1 MTKKITIINNLNDY
15 KYLDYK
21 NISINESNYKSGEYY
36 LFFSYLYNKTNYQC
50 QILKINNDLNLQILN
65 NNNDEGSGII
75 NISKL
80 NPQIDSDSI
89 INLAGISIYQGN
101 ANFYIIPNQLNIKIE
116 TEIYS
121 FNLINGNYKIN
132 ENTTK
137 HLDRTVINQRQRDD
151 YDKNYIYN
159 MEILE
164 NVKLDIDSKYYLGI
178 GKNHQSVY
186 NTVSKFISNQTTKT
200 KFNNQGI
207 INGIVC
213 IGCTSYVYDDRYV
226 YIDSKYNQKNP
237 SPTDGYNDVYIKKIS
252 YFNEI
257 EVEYDKKKINFGTVY
272 IGCNFLRYKDFKNS
286 YLTQDNPEL
295 TIEKCSVK
303 GININGSVFV
313 GCNCQESHLKNSDIG
328 YSFVNGGIRNNNQT
342 YLNKNNNVDNTF
354 IIEDIICNSY
364 NNLIF
369 EWGYLRCSVINVEKI
384 TNKNIK
390 CLEFNQLTGRNYYE
404 SLHVYAKE
412 FINENI
418 NATNQIN
425 TFSRI
430 GEIQKLNPNTT
441 GENNYVKYECQNLFS
456 KNIYLPNNMN
466 NDFNV
471 KLLYSDVN
479 ATPNKEIQNWY
490 INSNLKFKENP
501 EFTLRKQRYN
511 FVFSENINPNKPI
524 FDKKLILKIPYYD
537 IFYNNGESNPS
548 ITLQINGNDH
558 LTITENL
565 LNCVDIQINLFS
577 TKDPRNIPKIL
588 KCLFILYL
596 MTENDKEFLSLL
608 VILIIHFYRMYKK
621 IYSGVDH
628 RINMILLY
636 IWDEVDNIFNSLK
649 PYYNTSVDFSNNN
662 LISNS
667 QNYYQSFYLI
677 K

>member
-1 MTKKITIINNLNDY
+1 MTTITIINNLNDY
-15 KYLDYK
+15 KYLDYE
-21 NISINESNYKSGEYY
+21 NILINESDYKPGEYC
-36 LFFSYLYNKTNYQC
+36 LFFSYLDNNTKYQRR
-50 QILKINNDLNLQILN
+50 ILKINNDLNLRILN

-75 NISKL
+75 NILKL
-80 NPQIDSDSI
+80 KQIDNDST

-137 HLDRTVINQRQRDD
+137 HLDITVTNQRQRDE

-186 NTVSKFISNQTTKT
+186 NTVSKSISNQTTKT
-200 KFNNQGI
+200 KFNNKGI

-213 IGCTSYVYDDRYV
+213 IGCTSYVYDDRYIYV
-226 YIDSKYNQKNP
+226 DSQYNQKNL
-237 SPTDGYNDVYIKKIS
+237 SETDGYNAKYINNIS

-257 EVEYDKKKINFGTVY
+257 EVEYDKKKINSGTVF

-286 YLTQDNPEL
+286 YLTQDNSEL

-313 GCNCQESHLKNSDIG
+313 GCNCQESHLEKSDIG
-328 YSFVNGGIRNNNQT
+328 YSFVNGGMINNNQT
-342 YLNKNNNVDNTF
+342 YLNKNGTVNDTF
-354 IIEDIICNSY
+354 IIKDIICNSY

-369 EWGYLRCSVINVEKI
+369 EWGYLNHSVINVEKI
-384 TNKNIK
+384 TNKNIE
-390 CLEFNQLTGRNYYE
+390 CLEFKQLSGNYKD
-404 SLHVYAKE
+404 SLYVIAKE
-412 FINENI
+412 IKNENI
-418 NATNQIN
+418 NATNQIK
-425 TFSRI
+425 TFSGI
-430 GEIQKLNPNTT
+430 GEVQKLNPNTT

-456 KNIYLPNNMN
+456 KNIYLPNNMEN
-466 NDFNV
+466 VFNV
-471 KLLYSDVN
+471 KLLYSDAN

-490 INSNLKFKENP
+490 INGNLKFKENP

-548 ITLQINGNDH
+548 ITLQINDNDH
-558 LTITENL
+558 STITENL

-649 PYYNTSVDFSNNN
+649 PYYNASVDFSNNN

>member
-1 MTKKITIINNLNDY
+1 MTTKITIINNLNDY
-15 KYLDYK
+15 KYLDYE
-21 NISINESNYKSGEYY
+21 NILINKSDYKPGEYC
-36 LFFSYLYNKTNYQC
+36 LFFSYLYNNNTKYQC
-50 QILKINNDLNLQILN
+50 QILKINNDLNLRILN

-80 NPQIDSDSI
+80 NPQIDNDST
-89 INLAGISIYQGN
+89 INLAGISVYQGN

-137 HLDRTVINQRQRDD
+137 HLDITVTNQQQRDE

-159 MEILE
+159 MKILE

-178 GKNHQSVY
+178 GKNHQSNYDVQNKTIINPY
-186 NTVSKFISNQTTKT
+186 KTT
-200 KFNNQGI
+200 FNNKGI

-213 IGCTSYVYDDRYV
+213 IGCTSYVYDDRYIYV
-226 YIDSKYNQKNP
+226 DSQYNQKNL
-237 SPTDGYNDVYIKKIS
+237 SETDGYNAKYINNIS
-252 YFNEI
+252 YFDEI
-257 EVEYDKKKINFGTVY
+257 EVDYDKKKINSGTVY

-328 YSFVNGGIRNNNQT
+328 YSFVKGGMINNNQT
-342 YLNKNNNVDNTF
+342 YLNKNNDDDNTF
-354 IIEDIICNSY
+354 IIDDIKCNSY

-404 SLHVYAKE
+404 SLHVIAKE
-412 FINENI
+412 IKNENI

-425 TFSRI
+425 TFSGI
-430 GEIQKLNPNTT
+430 GEVQKLNPNTT

-456 KNIYLPNNMN
+456 KNIYLPNNMEN
-466 NDFNV
+466 VFNV
-471 KLLYSDVN
+471 KLLYSDAN

-511 FVFSENINPNKPI
+511 FVFSENINPNKSI

-558 LTITENL
+558 STITENL

-608 VILIIHFYRMYKK
+608 AILIIHFYRMYKK

-649 PYYNTSVDFSNNN
+649 PYYNASVDFSNNN

>member
-1 MTKKITIINNLNDY
+1 MTTKITIINNLNDY
-15 KYLDYK
+15 KYLDYE
-21 NISINESNYKSGEYY
+21 NILINESDYKPGEYC
-36 LFFSYLYNKTNYQC
+36 LFFSYSVNNTNYQH
-50 QILKINNDLNLQILN
+50 QILKINNDLNLRILN

-80 NPQIDSDSI
+80 NPQIDNDST
-89 INLAGISIYQGN
+89 INLAGISVYQGN

-137 HLDRTVINQRQRDD
+137 HLDITVTNQQQRDE

-178 GKNHQSVY
+178 GKNHQSNYDVQNKTIINPY
-186 NTVSKFISNQTTKT
+186 KTT
-200 KFNNQGI
+200 FNNKGI

-213 IGCTSYVYDDRYV
+213 IGCTSYVYDDRYIYV
-226 YIDSKYNQKNP
+226 DSQYNQKNL
-237 SPTDGYNDVYIKKIS
+237 SETDGYDTKYINNIS

-257 EVEYDKKKINFGTVY
+257 EVEYDKKKINSGTVY

-328 YSFVNGGIRNNNQT
+328 YSFVKGGMINNNQT
-342 YLNKNNNVDNTF
+342 YLNKNNDDDNTF
-354 IIEDIICNSY
+354 IIDDIKCNSY

-404 SLHVYAKE
+404 SLHVIAKE
-412 FINENI
+412 IKNENI

-425 TFSRI
+425 TFSGI
-430 GEIQKLNPNTT
+430 GEVQKLNPNTT

-456 KNIYLPNNMN
+456 KNIYLPNNMEN
-466 NDFNV
+466 VFNV
-471 KLLYSDVN
+471 KLLYSDAN

-511 FVFSENINPNKPI
+511 FVFSENINPNKSI

-558 LTITENL
+558 STITENL

-621 IYSGVDH
+621 IYTGVDH

-649 PYYNTSVDFSNNN
+649 PYYNASVDFSNNN

>member
-1 MTKKITIINNLNDY
+1 MTMRVTIINNLNDY
-15 KYLDYK
+15 KYLDYE
-21 NISINESNYKSGEYY
+21 NILINESDYKPGEYC
-36 LFFSYLYNKTNYQC
+36 LFFSYSYNNNTKYQC
-50 QILKINNDLNLQILN
+50 QILKINNDLNLRILN

-75 NISKL
+75 NILKL
-80 NPQIDSDSI
+80 NPQIDNNST

-137 HLDRTVINQRQRDD
+137 HLDITVINQRQRDD

-178 GKNHQSVY
+178 GKNHQSKYDVQY
-186 NTVSKFISNQTTKT
+186 KTIINPYKTT
-200 KFNNQGI
+200 FNNKGI

-213 IGCTSYVYDDRYV
+213 IGCTSYVYDDRYIYV
-226 YIDSKYNQKNP
+226 DSRYNQKNL
-237 SPTDGYNDVYIKKIS
+237 SETDGYDTKYINNIS

-257 EVEYDKKKINFGTVY
+257 EVEYDKKKINSGTVY

-313 GCNCQESHLKNSDIG
+313 GCNCQESHLDKSDIG
-328 YSFVNGGIRNNNQT
+328 FSFVSGGMINNNQT
-342 YLNKNNNVDNTF
+342 YLNKNSNVNNTF
-354 IIEDIICNSY
+354 IIKDIKCNSY
-364 NNLIF
+364 NNLMF
-369 EWGYLRCSVINVEKI
+369 EWGYLNHSVINVEKI
-384 TNKNIK
+384 TNKNIE
-390 CLEFNQLTGRNYYE
+390 CLEFKQLTGNYKD
-404 SLHVYAKE
+404 SLYVIAKE
-412 FINENI
+412 IKNENI
-418 NATNQIN
+418 NATDQIK
-425 TFSRI
+425 TFSGI
-430 GEIQKLNPNTT
+430 GEVQKLNPNTT

-471 KLLYSDVN
+471 KLLYSDAN
-479 ATPNKEIQNWY
+479 ATLNKEIQNWY
-490 INSNLKFKENP
+490 INRNLKFKENP

-548 ITLQINGNDH
+548 ITLQINGDDH
-558 LTITENL
+558 STITENL

-608 VILIIHFYRMYKK
+608 AILIIHFYRMYKK

-636 IWDEVDNIFNSLK
+636 IWNEVDNIFNSLK
-649 PYYNTSVDFSNNN
+649 PYYNASVDFSNNN

>member
-1 MTKKITIINNLNDY
+1 MMTKIKIINNLNDY
-15 KYLDYK
+15 KYLDYE
-21 NISINESNYKSGEYY
+21 NILINEGDYKLGEYC
-36 LFFSYLYNKTNYQC
+36 LFFSYLYNNTNYQR
-50 QILKINNDLNLQILN
+50 QILKINNDLNLRIIK
-65 NNNDEGSGII
+65 NNNDIGSGII

-80 NPQIDSDSI
+80 KPQIDNDLI
-89 INLAGISIYQGN
+89 INLAGISVYQGN
-101 ANFYIIPNQLNIKIE
+101 ANFYIISNQLNIKIE

-137 HLDRTVINQRQRDD
+137 HLDITVTNQRQRDE

-178 GKNHQSVY
+178 GKNHQSNY
-186 NTVSKFISNQTTKT
+186 NVQNKIICNSYKTT
-200 KFNNQGI
+200 FNNKGI
-207 INGIVC
+207 INGTVC

-226 YIDSKYNQKNP
+226 YVDSQYNQKNL
-237 SPTDGYNDVYIKKIS
+237 SETDGYDTKYISNIS
-252 YFNEI
+252 YFYEI
-257 EVEYDKKKINFGTVY
+257 EVEYDKEKINSGAVF
-272 IGCNFLRYKDFKNS
+272 IGCNFLRYKDFKES
-286 YLTQDNPEL
+286 YLTLDNPEL
-295 TIEKCSVK
+295 TIKKCSVK
-303 GININGSVFV
+303 GININGAVFV
-313 GCNCQESHLKNSDIG
+313 GCNCQESTFYSSDIG
-328 YSFVNGGIRNNNQT
+328 FSFVNGGTRNNNQT
-342 YLNKNNNVDNTF
+342 YLNKNIREENNTF
-354 IIEDIICNSY
+354 TVEDIICNSY

-369 EWGYLRCSVINVEKI
+369 EWGYLRCSRINVEKI

-390 CLEFNQLTGRNYYE
+390 CSEFNQLTGRNYND
-404 SLHVYAKE
+404 SLHVFAKE
-412 FINENI
+412 IKNENI

-425 TFSRI
+425 TFSGI
-430 GEIQKLNPNTT
+430 GEIQKLNTDKT
-441 GENNYVKYECQNLFS
+441 GEDNYVKYECQNLFS
-456 KNIYLPNNMN
+456 KNIYLPNNMEN
-466 NDFNV
+466 VFNV
-471 KLLYSDVN
+471 KLLYSDAN

-511 FVFSENINPNKPI
+511 FIFSENINPNKPI

-548 ITLQINGNDH
+548 ITLQINSNDH
-558 LTITENL
+558 STITENL

-588 KCLFILYL
+588 KCLFVLYL
-596 MTENDKEFLSLL
+596 MTENDREFLNLL
-608 VILIIHFYRMYKK
+608 AILIIHFYRMYKK
-621 IYSGVDH
+621 IYTGVDH
-628 RINMILLY
+628 RINIILLY
-636 IWDEVDNIFNSLK
+636 IWNEVDDIFNSLK
-649 PYYNTSVDFSNNN
+649 PYYNASVNFSNNN